1 MRDDA
6 TRERGSPRRRA
17 SSDSECDVFLES
29 GSASKRTRCRG
40 GGCGEDVPGVD
51 VSRERLAACGLRL
64 AACGLRLAA
73 CGRLCRSARRAS
85 KSSGVVPSD
94 QEGGRRLTRAPSA

>member
-1 MRDDA
+1 MRRASRLRDDA

-64 AACGLRLAA
+64 AACG
-73 CGRLCRSARRAS
+73 RLCRSARRAS

>member
-1 MRDDA
+1 MRRASRLRDDA

-17 SSDSECDVFLES
+17 SSDSECDVFSES

-51 VSRERLAACGLRL
+51 VSRERLAACGLRK
-64 AACGLRLAA
+64 AMSIGSPCIEIKR
-73 CGRLCRSARRAS
+73 RRSIGSGRRATAHARA
-85 KSSGVVPSD
+85 V
-94 QEGGRRLTRAPSA
+94 RLIVE

>member
-1 MRDDA
+1 MYFRKAGKLRSERDVA
-6 TRERGSPRRRA
+6 VVGAVKMCRA
-17 SSDSECDVFLES
+17 SMF
-29 GSASKRTRCRG
+29 
-40 GGCGEDVPGVD
+40 
-51 VSRERLAACGLRL
+51 REKGLRLAACGLRL

>member
-1 MRDDA
+1 MYFRKAGKLRSERDVA
-6 TRERGSPRRRA
+6 VVGAVKMCRA
-17 SSDSECDVFLES
+17 SMFREKGLRL
-29 GSASKRTRCRG
+29 AA
-40 GGCGEDVPGVD
+40 CGL
-51 VSRERLAACGLRL
+51 RLAACGLRL

>member
-1 MRDDA
+1 MYFRKAGKLRSERDVA
-6 TRERGSPRRRA
+6 VVGAVKMCRA
-17 SSDSECDVFLES
+17 SMF
-29 GSASKRTRCRG
+29 
-40 GGCGEDVPGVD
+40 
-51 VSRERLAACGLRL
+51 REKGLRL